1 VPELI
6 DILDEQGN
14 KTGQVLPI
22 QEVHDKKLWHGVA
35 HVWIYNDMGEVLLQK
50 RDPTR
55 KWAGNKWDLSAGG
68 HISAGET
75 PLQATIREAREELGL
90 TLKPEDLKLVEKCLQ
105 NNEQP
110 ANRVHNA
117 YEWDYIAMSDVS
129 MDSVKLQEGEAVNA
143 KWLPLKKFEKG
154 LNDKEESQRYAPRDI
169 GLYMHIIQSIK
180 GALETG

>member
-1 VPELI
+1 MPELI

-55 KWAGNKWDLSAGG
+55 KWAGDKWDLSAGG

-75 PLQATIREAREELGL
+75 PLQATIREAKEEVGL
-90 TLKPEDLKLVEKCLQ
+90 ILKPEDLILVEKCLQ

-117 YEWDYIAMSDVS
+117 YEWDYIARSAAS
-129 MDSVKLQEGEAVNA
+129 IDSVKLQDGEAIDA
-143 KWLPLKKFEKG
+143 KWLPLKEFEKG

-169 GLYMHIIQSIK
+169 NLYKMIISAIRKELRQQ
-180 GALETG
+180 